1 MKQSDK
7 MFKVFARPNITLDHM
22 KSFSGVME
30 YIEEK
35 ELDREILE
43 QTEIEVKY
51 SGYIEKER
59 NNADKLNKLEDIR
72 IPERFD
78 YDKLKSLSFEARE
91 KLKKIR
97 PTNIVASL
105 TNKWS
110 ISLGY

>member
-1 MKQSDK
+1 
-7 MFKVFARPNITLDHM
+7 M

-97 PTNIVASL
+97 PTTLSQASRISGVSPSDI
-105 TNKWS
+105 S
-110 ISLGY
+110 ILLVYMGR